1 MLFVGIDWAE
11 DHHDIC
17 VLDESGDLL
26 GRKRIEDG
34 LSGLEKLQTLLAEF
48 AADPTQVIVGIETDR
63 GLLVRGL
70 LASGYEVYAIN
81 PKAASRYRD
90 RHAVSGAK
98 SDAGDAKVLADL
110 VRTDRH
116 NHRPIQGDSE
126 LADAVKVLA
135 RAHRTLIW
143 TRQRQANQLRNIL
156 REFYPGALVAFG
168 SDLTS
173 GDALTLLLAAPTPSR
188 GRTLSQAQIGSAL
201 RRAGRQRQIEAKAAQ
216 IQTALRQPQLQA
228 PARVAQAYG
237 ATVAATVPILLAL
250 NAQIARLEQELAEVF
265 EEHPDAEIY
274 QSLPGLGIVLGG
286 RVLAEFGDDRTRFL
300 HAKARKNYAGTAPI
314 TKASGKS
321 RIVLARVARNRH
333 LADACHLW
341 AFSSITRSAGARRYY
356 TALRQRG
363 KSHHQALR
371 SLGNRLV
378 GILHGCLV
386 HRQRFDEGVAW
397 PPAATLAA

>member
-17 VLDESGDLL
+17 ILDESGDVL
-26 GRKRIEDG
+26 RRRRIEDG
-34 LSGLEKLQTLLAEF
+34 LSGLETLQALLAEF

-70 LASGYEVYAIN
+70 LASDYEVYAIN
-81 PKAASRYRD
+81 PKAVSRYRD

-126 LADAVKVLA
+126 LTDAVKVLA
-135 RAHRTLIW
+135 RAHRSLIW
-143 TRQRQANQLRNIL
+143 TRQRQANQLRHLL
-156 REFYPGALVAFG
+156 REFYPGAIAAFG

-173 GDALTLLLAAPTPSR
+173 TDALALLMAAPTPIR

-201 RRAGRQRQIEAKAAQ
+201 RRAGRQRQIEARAAQ
-216 IQTALRQPQLQA
+216 IQAALRQPQLQA
-228 PARVAQAYG
+228 PARVADAYG
-237 ATVAATVPILLAL
+237 ATVAATVPILLEL
-250 NAQIARLEQELAEVF
+250 NAQIAHLEQELKKAF

-286 RVLAEFGDDRTRFL
+286 RVLAEFGDDRTRFQ

-333 LADACHLW
+333 LADACYLW
-341 AFSSITRSAGARRYY
+341 AFSSITRSPGARRYY

-363 KSHHQALR
+363 KTHPQALR
-371 SLGNRLV
+371 SLANRLV
-378 GILHGCLV
+378 GIVHGCLA
-386 HRQRFDEGVAW
+386 HRQRFNEAVAW
-397 PPAATLAA
+397 PSAATLAA

>member
-1 MLFVGIDWAE
+1 LLFVGIDWAE

-17 VLDESGDLL
+17 ILDESGDVL
-26 GRKRIEDG
+26 RRRRIEDG
-34 LSGLEKLQTLLAEF
+34 LSGLETLQALLAEF

-70 LASGYEVYAIN
+70 LASDYEVYAIN
-81 PKAASRYRD
+81 PKAVSRYRD

-98 SDAGDAKVLADL
+98 SDAGDAKLLADL

-126 LADAVKVLA
+126 LTDAVKVLA
-135 RAHRTLIW
+135 RAHRSLIW
-143 TRQRQANQLRNIL
+143 TRQRQANQLRHLL
-156 REFYPGALVAFG
+156 REFYPGAIAAFG

-173 GDALTLLLAAPTPSR
+173 TDALALLMAAPTPIR

-201 RRAGRQRQIEAKAAQ
+201 RRAGRQRQIEARAAQ
-216 IQTALRQPQLQA
+216 IQAALRQPQLQA
-228 PARVAQAYG
+228 SARVADAYG
-237 ATVAATVPILLAL
+237 ATVAATVPILLEL
-250 NAQIARLEQELAEVF
+250 NAQIAHLEQELKKAF

-286 RVLAEFGDDRTRFL
+286 RVLAEFGDDRTRFQ

-321 RIVLARVARNRH
+321 QIVLARVARNRH
-333 LADACHLW
+333 LADACYLW
-341 AFSSITRSAGARRYY
+341 AFSSITRSPGARRYY

-363 KSHHQALR
+363 KTHPQALR
-371 SLGNRLV
+371 SLANRLV
-378 GILHGCLV
+378 GIVHGCLA
-386 HRQRFDEGVAW
+386 HRQRFNEAVAW
-397 PPAATLAA
+397 PSAATLAA

>member
-17 VLDESGDLL
+17 VLGESGELL
-26 GRKRIEDG
+26 GRKRIEEG
-34 LSGLEKLQTLLAEF
+34 LSGLEKLQALLAEF
-48 AADPTQVIVGIETDR
+48 VSDPAQVIVGIETDR

-70 LASGYEVYAIN
+70 LAAGYEVYAIN

-98 SDAGDAKVLADL
+98 SDTGDAKVLADL

-135 RAHRTLIW
+135 RAHRSLIW
-143 TRQRQANQLRNIL
+143 TRQRQANQLRNLL
-156 REFYPGALVAFG
+156 REFYPGALAAFG
-168 SDLTS
+168 SDLTAA
-173 GDALTLLLAAPTPSR
+173 DTLALLLAAPTPIR

-216 IQTALRQPQLQA
+216 VQTALRQPQLQA
-228 PARVAQAYG
+228 SARVVEAYG
-237 ATVAATVPILLAL
+237 ATVAATVPILREL
-250 NAQIARLEQELAEVF
+250 NAQIARLEQELAKAF

-321 RIVLARVARNRH
+321 RVVLARVARNRH
-333 LADACHLW
+333 LADACYLW
-341 AFSSITRSAGARRYY
+341 AFSSITRSPGARRQY

-363 KSHHQALR
+363 KTHPQALR

-386 HRQRFDEGVAW
+386 RRQRFDEGVAW
-397 PPAATLAA
+397 PSAATLAA

>member
-1 MLFVGIDWAE
+1 LLFVGIDWAE

-17 VLDESGDLL
+17 ILDESGDVL
-26 GRKRIEDG
+26 RRRRIEDG
-34 LSGLEKLQTLLAEF
+34 LSGLETLQALLAEF

-70 LASGYEVYAIN
+70 LASDYEVYAIN
-81 PKAASRYRD
+81 PKAVSRYRD

-126 LADAVKVLA
+126 LTDAVKVLA
-135 RAHRTLIW
+135 RAHRSLIW
-143 TRQRQANQLRNIL
+143 TQQRQANQLRHLL
-156 REFYPGALVAFG
+156 REFYPGAIAAFG

-173 GDALTLLLAAPTPSR
+173 TDALALLMAAPTPIR

-201 RRAGRQRQIEAKAAQ
+201 RRAGRQRQIEARAAQ
-216 IQTALRQPQLQA
+216 IQAALRQPQLQA
-228 PARVAQAYG
+228 PARVADAYG
-237 ATVAATVPILLAL
+237 ATVAATVPILLEL
-250 NAQIARLEQELAEVF
+250 NAQIAHLEQELKKAF

-286 RVLAEFGDDRTRFL
+286 RVLAEFGDDRTRFQ

-333 LADACHLW
+333 LADACYLW
-341 AFSSITRSAGARRYY
+341 AFSSITRSPGARRYY
-356 TALRQRG
+356 TALR
-363 KSHHQALR
+363 
-371 SLGNRLV
+371 
-378 GILHGCLV
+378 
-386 HRQRFDEGVAW
+386 
-397 PPAATLAA
+397 

>member
-17 VLDESGDLL
+17 VLDESGGLL

-34 LSGLEKLQTLLAEF
+34 LLGLQQLQALLAEF
-48 AADPTQVIVGIETDR
+48 AADPTQVIAGIETDR

-90 RHAVSGAK
+90 RHTVSGAK

-143 TRQRQANQLRNIL
+143 TRQRQANQLRNLL
-156 REFYPGALVAFG
+156 REFYPGAIAAFG
-168 SDLTS
+168 SDLTTA
-173 GDALTLLLAAPTPSR
+173 DALTVLAAAPTPSR
-188 GRTLSQAQIGSAL
+188 GRTLSRAQIGAAL
-201 RRAGRQRQIEAKAAQ
+201 RRAGRQRLIEAKAVQ
-216 IQTALRQPQLQA
+216 IQTALRLPQLEA
-228 PARVAQAYG
+228 PARVAQAYE
-237 ATVAATVPILLAL
+237 ATVAATVPILREL
-250 NAQIARLEQELAEVF
+250 NAQIARLEQELAKAF

-321 RIVLARVARNRH
+321 RVVLARVARNRH

-341 AFSSITRSAGARRYY
+341 AFSSITRSPGARRHYA
-356 TALRQRG
+356 ALRQRG
-363 KSHHQALR
+363 KTHHQALR
-371 SLGNRLV
+371 SLANRLV
-378 GILHGCLV
+378 GILHGCLA
-386 HRQRFDEGVAW
+386 HRQRFNEGVAW
-397 PPAATLAA
+397 PSAATLAA